1 MKKVICLVAVVSF
14 LATDTNAQWFRI
26 KKKPR
31 VETEQEEQRPLGFEV
46 NGFARDKDTRDVR
59 VRTANDNALTGFT
72 GNEKAEVKMAK
83 KEAKKVKISKKT
95 GLPRNRD
102 IETLMTDLTLAK
114 IQRPVFKGIMT
125 EHLRDVTNVLSSETT
140 NAADKNVMLKQ
151 MYALRNKRLQETL
164 NDAQFKIWLRIKD
177 QDEYLDIARPDD
189 E

>member
-1 MKKVICLVAVVSF
+1 MKKVICLVVAVSF

-31 VETEQEEQRPLGFEV
+31 VETEQEDQHPLGFEV

-59 VRTANDNALTGFT
+59 VRSANDNTLAGFS
-72 GNEKAEVKMAK
+72 GVEKADEKMAK
-83 KEAKKVKISKKT
+83 KDAKKVKISKKT

-102 IETLMTDLTLAK
+102 IETLMSDLVLAK

-125 EHLRDVTNVLSSETT
+125 EHLRDVTNVLSNETT
-140 NAADKNVMLKQ
+140 NAADKNVILKQ
-151 MYALRNKRLQETL
+151 LYALRNKRLQETL
-164 NDAQFKIWLRIKD
+164 NDTQFKTWLRIKD
-177 QDEYLDIARPDD
+177 QDEYLDIVRPDD